1 MERMY
6 ISRNG
11 VVEKTR
17 FVVPEGTRE
26 RKWRKVK
33 GRDRNRRKENDR
45 SAVRQ
50 LARFLNCNADSSGY
64 LVTLNFSDRSMDKIF
79 AGMDQDQALE
89 ECQRQGSLF
98 FRRLKR
104 RQDGR
109 QLCYAFVAS
118 DMDGKT
124 GELVRRHIHAVIMGA
139 DAEAIRESWRLGDCT
154 DIRHLWSKDDFTGL
168 AAYLIEQVREVPGMM
183 RFIPSRGAN
192 KPEIRERVV
201 EGSVDDEIKVQ
212 PGARVLDRS
221 AYTAGSVVQ
230 YVRYLR
236 RPPRKKRG
244 GHKEGAKND
253 VDDETEKQN
262 A

>member
-64 LVTLNFSDRSMDKIF
+64 LVTLNFSDKSMDKIF

-104 RQDGR
+104 RQAGR
-109 QLCYAFVAS
+109 PLCYAFVAS

-124 GELVRRHIHAVIMGA
+124 GELFSL
-139 DAEAIRESWRLGDCT
+139 AI
-154 DIRHLWSKDDFTGL
+154 
-168 AAYLIEQVREVPGMM
+168 
-183 RFIPSRGAN
+183 
-192 KPEIRERVV
+192 
-201 EGSVDDEIKVQ
+201 
-212 PGARVLDRS
+212 VL
-221 AYTAGSVVQ
+221 
-230 YVRYLR
+230 L
-236 RPPRKKRG
+236 
-244 GHKEGAKND
+244 
-253 VDDETEKQN
+253 
-262 A
+262 